1 MCPIHFF
8 FFLDDD
14 LVVIHIITA
23 ANEMVKQKYSRESGQ
38 SLGGRLWM
46 NGCDKEAHDPYP
58 GEAGGVQCET
68 RG

>member
-1 MCPIHFF
+1 M
-8 FFLDDD
+8 
-14 LVVIHIITA
+14 VIHIITA